1 MKRFYVFFVLVFVLM
16 LFGCKKSVLHRADSG
31 KTFTYSLGEEFS
43 ISLSENL
50 STGYTWH
57 FKTIPATQMVVSF
70 LSDRYDAPKTNRVGA
85 GGQRVFL
92 WQAVTAGEVE
102 IQGFYAR
109 PWAQSKEEPSVVYKI
124 IVK

>member
-70 LSDRYDAPKTNRVGA
+70 
-85 GGQRVFL
+85 FL
-92 WQAVTAGEVE
+92 TGMMHRKQTGSVPEVSACSF
-102 IQGFYAR
+102 GK
-109 PWAQSKEEPSVVYKI
+109 P
-124 IVK
+124 